1 MRINIFKYL
10 ICLVLLC
17 SFCST
22 NKSNFATTWAA
33 TASNQC
39 ITGLAMADAITTSI
53 FPSSCATSIFTD
65 LGLRL
70 ITKLEIVCF
79 PSVNIEST
87 ALASKT
93 NNQLVVKSD
102 FVQYANSLSVYSRN
116 NGTYTTACVVAL
128 LPETGGLY
136 YTIYYNGTF
145 GVGTRFR
152 INSSLSGRDPALK
165 ISSVSKGFTYTLIN
179 STYNLYEVATFCGP

>member
-1 MRINIFKYL
+1 MFYIIIVGIIL
-10 ICLVLLC
+10 IACLAFV
-17 SFCST
+17 
-22 NKSNFATTWAA
+22 KKPYATTWAA

-39 ITGLAMADAITTSI
+39 ITGLAMADAITTSV

-70 ITKLEIVCF
+70 ITKNEIVCF

-87 ALASKT
+87 ALAGKT

-165 ISSVSKGFTYTLIN
+165 ISSIAKGFTYTLIN